1 MTSSCFFFFDFLFS
15 IIWGSCVT
23 AGAGRHVPLGNN
35 TGQLGPTFSRPSM
48 QTTTKAVAYAYAFHP
63 DSYKGMKLGTQLIH
77 LFFLEH
83 PTDGYSV
90 INETHRRER
99 EKERKRERESVA
111 AGATWQS
118 REIGAVKIPTPLIW
132 CGIYTTQV
140 NTHTSAR
147 VCVRGEREET

>member
-1 MTSSCFFFFDFLFS
+1 
-15 IIWGSCVT
+15 
-23 AGAGRHVPLGNN
+23 
-35 TGQLGPTFSRPSM
+35 M
-48 QTTTKAVAYAYAFHP
+48 QTTTKAVAYAYAFHR

-99 EKERKRERESVA
+99 KREKESVA

-132 CGIYTTQV
+132 CGIYTAQV
-140 NTHTSAR
+140 NTHTPVR
-147 VCVRGEREET
+147 ECV